1 MYTAQQSIY
10 LAGDEKANI
19 DEVYDQTTVNSRS
32 RVESSQ
38 ICLFVCVCV
47 CVCVCD
53 GNRKNSNILPRRS
66 RPAREIMSWLI
77 SFFIGALN
85 GGRVYIVSIC

>member
-1 MYTAQQSIY
+1 MSLNYRLYTAQQSIY

-47 CVCVCD
+47 CVCVTEIERTVIFFPE
-53 GNRKNSNILPRRS
+53 GLGLPVRS
-66 RPAREIMSWLI
+66 CRGLLAFS
-77 SFFIGALN
+77 S
-85 GGRVYIVSIC
+85 VH